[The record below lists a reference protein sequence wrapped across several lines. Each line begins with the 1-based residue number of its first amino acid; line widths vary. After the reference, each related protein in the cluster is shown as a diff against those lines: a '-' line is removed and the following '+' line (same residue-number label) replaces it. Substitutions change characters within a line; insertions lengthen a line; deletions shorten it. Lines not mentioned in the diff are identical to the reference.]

1 MAFQISSPAFG
12 NNSPIPKRHTCDG
25 ENRSPGLAWTGAP
38 AETKSF
44 ALICDDPDAPRPK
57 KPGPTPW
64 VHWVMYN
71 IAGSVTQLPEGIPRV
86 AEPPQVAGA
95 KQGKN
100 SWDSDNTGY
109 RGPMP
114 PPGSGAHRYF
124 FKLYALDTVVDLD
137 PSKASKDALLRA
149 IKGHVLAE
157 GQVMCKYER

>member
-1 MAFQISSPAFG
+1 MQVKSSFENGAQIDKKHAGEGQDLSPTL
-12 NNSPIPKRHTCDG
+12 SW
-25 ENRSPGLAWTGAP
+25 SGAP
-38 AETKSF
+38 EGTKSF
-44 ALICDDPDAPRPK
+44 ALICDDPDAPNPK
-57 KPGPTPW
+57 RPGPTPW

-71 IAGSVTQLPEGIPRV
+71 IPGSVTQLPEGIPRV
-86 AEPPQVAGA
+86 TEPPQVAGA

-124 FKLYALDTVVDLD
+124 FKLYALDTIVDLD

-157 GQVMCKYER
+157 GQVMGKYER